1 MILSC
6 PSCSARFNVKAEAL
20 GTKGRTVKCAKCA
33 HKWHAMPEG
42 VAAPTPVPAQ
52 QPATE
57 TAPPPPQAS
66 AVEAAPPP
74 PQPETVE
81 APPPPPPPPQPE
93 AAETPPPPPPPD
105 DLADDIPDDD
115 TDRPPIPPR
124 RTGNQETVKKRSTLK
139 WWIALAAVIVVLSSA
154 SVIWRKSIV
163 VLYPP
168 ANGLFM
174 MINLPV
180 DTLGHGLVIHMPET
194 GLRLDGE
201 DRVLTIKGQ
210 IENTTGRSVDVPIP
224 RASLRDTKGIE
235 LQIWTFLAEDPRV
248 LPGERVNYESEVRN
262 PAQGATGLDITFTR
276 QDEEKKPET
285 K

>member
-20 GTKGRTVKCAKCA
+20 GTKGRTVKCSKCV

-42 VAAPTPVPAQ
+42 VAAPTPPPAQ

-57 TAPPPPQAS
+57 TAPPQLE
-66 AVEAAPPP
+66 V
-74 PQPETVE
+74 
-81 APPPPPPPPQPE
+81 
-93 AAETPPPPPPPD
+93 AETPPPPPPD
-105 DLADDIPDDD
+105 DLADNFPDEN
-115 TDRPPIPPR
+115 DRPPAPPR
-124 RTGNQETVKKRSTLK
+124 RTRNQETVKKKSTLK
-139 WWIALAAVIVVLSSA
+139 RWIVLAAVIVVLSSA

-163 VLYPP
+163 VMYPP
-168 ANGLFM
+168 ANGFFM

-180 DTLGHGLVIHMPET
+180 DTLGHGLVIHKPET

-210 IENTTGRSVDVPIP
+210 IGNTAGSIVDVPFL

-235 LQIWTFLAEDPRV
+235 LQIWTFLAEEPRV
-248 LPGERVNYESEVRN
+248 LPGERVNYESEIRN

-276 QDEEKKPET
+276 QDEEKNPAT

>member
-1 MILSC
+1 
-6 PSCSARFNVKAEAL
+6 
-20 GTKGRTVKCAKCA
+20 
-33 HKWHAMPEG
+33 MPEG

-93 AAETPPPPPPPD
+93 AAETPPPPD

-235 LQIWTFLAEDPRV
+235 LQIWTFLAEDPPRTA
-248 LPGERVNYESEVRN
+248 GR
-262 PAQGATGLDITFTR
+262 TR
-276 QDEEKKPET
+276 QL
-285 K
+285 